1 MSRELDH
8 LVRATRHVAD
18 ASRRLLQATADVIGT
33 NPGEGMRAGSR
44 LIVLRKPRRADAS
57 NLNTNKKR

>member
-33 NPGEGMRAGSR
+33 NPGEGCVPEAG
-44 LIVLRKPRRADAS
+44 
-57 NLNTNKKR
+57 